1 MKINWGTGIV
11 IGLILFIG
19 FILVM
24 VFMMSTEDKYDYDL
38 VTEEY
43 YKEEL
48 QFQDEIDAENN
59 TFQLSEQVQVVR
71 EPEGLI
77 LIFPMEIEENKVS
90 GTVYLYRP
98 SNKRLDFEIPLELT
112 KSKLLI
118 PKDRLLDGR
127 WNIIVRWRMN
137 DTDYLFKEE
146 IRY

>member
-24 VFMMSTEDKYDYDL
+24 VFMMSTEDKYNYDL

-48 QFQDEIDAENN
+48 QFQNEIDAENN
-59 TFQLSEQVQVVR
+59 TFQLSEQVKVVR
-71 EPEGLI
+71 EPEGLL

>member
-24 VFMMSTEDKYDYDL
+24 VFMMSTEKKYDYDL

-48 QFQDEIDAENN
+48 RFQDEIDAENN
-59 TFQLSEQVQVVR
+59 TLLLSEKIRILR
-71 EPEGLI
+71 EPEGLLLVFPKELEDDTI
-77 LIFPMEIEENKVS
+77 L
-90 GTVYLYRP
+90 GTVFLYRP
-98 SNKRLDFEIPLELT
+98 SNKRLDFEIPLELS
-112 KSKLLI
+112 KSQLLI

-127 WNIIVRWRMN
+127 WNIIVRWKS
-137 DTDYLFKEE
+137 DEKDYLFKEE

>member
-24 VFMMSTEDKYDYDL
+24 VFMMSTEKKYDYDL

-59 TFQLSEQVQVVR
+59 TLLLSER
-71 EPEGLI
+71 IKIDRKPEGL
-77 LIFPMEIEENKVS
+77 LLVFPKEIEDNKIT

-98 SNKRLDFEIPLELT
+98 SNKRLDFEIPLELN

-118 PKDRLLDGR
+118 PKDRLLGGR
-127 WNIIVRWRMN
+127 WNIIARWRSN
-137 DTDYLFKEE
+137 DKDYLFKEE

>member
-24 VFMMSTEDKYDYDL
+24 VFMMSTEDKYNYDL

-59 TFQLSEQVQVVR
+59 TFQLSEQVKVVR
-71 EPEGLI
+71 EPEGLL

>member
-11 IGLILFIG
+11 IGLILFMG

-24 VFMMSTEDKYDYDL
+24 VFMMSTEKKYNYDL

-48 QFQDEIDAENN
+48 KFQEEIDAENN
-59 TFQLSEQVQVVR
+59 TFLLSEKVKLVR
-71 EPEGLI
+71 KPEGLI
-77 LIFPMEIEENKVS
+77 LVFPKEIEENKIL
-90 GTVYLYRP
+90 GTVFLYRP

-112 KSKLLI
+112 KSELLI
-118 PKDRLLDGR
+118 PKDQLLDGR
-127 WNIIVRWRMN
+127 WNIIVRWRSN
-137 DTDYLFKEE
+137 DMDFLFKEE

>member
-24 VFMMSTEDKYDYDL
+24 VFMMSTEKKYDYDL

-48 QFQDEIDAENN
+48 RFQDEIDAENN
-59 TFQLSEQVQVVR
+59 AFLLSEKVRVLR
-71 EPEGLI
+71 EPEGLLLVFPKELENDKI
-77 LIFPMEIEENKVS
+77 L
-90 GTVYLYRP
+90 GTVFLYRP

-112 KSKLLI
+112 KSQLLI

-127 WNIIVRWRMN
+127 WNIIVRWRS
-137 DTDYLFKEE
+137 DEKDYLFKEE

>member
-24 VFMMSTEDKYDYDL
+24 VFMMLTDKKYNYDL

-48 QFQDEIDAENN
+48 KFQEEIDAENN
-59 TFQLSEQVQVVR
+59 TFSLSEKVKIVR
-71 EPEGLI
+71 RPEGL
-77 LIFPMEIEENKVS
+77 LLVFPEELEDNKLL

-112 KSKLLI
+112 KSELLI
-118 PKDRLLDGR
+118 PKDRLLGGR
-127 WNIIVRWRMN
+127 WNLIVKWRTN
-137 DTDYLFKEE
+137 DKDYLFKEE